1 MRDLRRRG
9 GRKQDD
15 LRFGAGGGGGCGT
28 QSRGSGRGRVR
39 RRAGAQSRGPRGHRA
54 TEAEERREP
63 GLQGEE
69 HLGTLNL
76 TEECLFLADFKT
88 NVSNKKKLH
97 LRFKNFFTIHLLP
110 NHKISQTESF
120 SGFWIY

>member
-1 MRDLRRRG
+1 M
-9 GRKQDD
+9 
-15 LRFGAGGGGGCGT
+15 
-28 QSRGSGRGRVR
+28 R

-88 NVSNKKKLH
+88 NVSNKKSYISGSKTFSPFISYQTTRFPKLNP
-97 LRFKNFFTIHLLP
+97 FQVFGFIKYEGYPGASKNCT
-110 NHKISQTESF
+110 
-120 SGFWIY
+120 

>member
-1 MRDLRRRG
+1 MAKSKTTSDLELGAAEGVERRT
-9 GRKQDD
+9 
-15 LRFGAGGGGGCGT
+15 AGGEEDA
-28 QSRGSGRGRVR
+28 RE